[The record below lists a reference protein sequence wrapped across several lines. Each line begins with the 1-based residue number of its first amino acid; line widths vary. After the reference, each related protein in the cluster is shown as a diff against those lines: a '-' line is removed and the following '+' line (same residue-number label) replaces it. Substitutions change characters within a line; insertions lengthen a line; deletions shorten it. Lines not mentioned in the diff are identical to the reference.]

1 MTLKERYEL
10 RQQQWNEFH
19 RWEREQPHFE
29 REPARIIADLGAI
42 LSWLPAEV
50 RLRDPDPEKIGIQ
63 IMRAALAFS
72 TKQT

>member
-19 RWEREQPHFE
+19 RWEREQPRFE

-63 IMRAALAFS
+63 IMRAALAFG